1 MAIHVAHTCMAI
13 FIQTRCWYLYFYH
26 LLYIYYY
33 YISIDKRHPQ
43 RDMGSNPTPI
53 DSNCLYNRLV
63 YVIDL
68 HYLFMRMKCK
78 VTSILANWPAF
89 CNLPC
94 LLFSRYDGRNGCL
107 PESCWQTEYL
117 TAIYCK
123 YNNKYNI
130 ENVGCLL
137 NNMFGKQPFFG

>member
-1 MAIHVAHTCMAI
+1 MGLIETETLILLQNYGHTCSTYMYGHIYTDQMLVFI
-13 FIQTRCWYLYFYH
+13 FLP

-78 VTSILANWPAF
+78 VTSILAN
-89 CNLPC
+89 
-94 LLFSRYDGRNGCL
+94 
-107 PESCWQTEYL
+107 
-117 TAIYCK
+117 
-123 YNNKYNI
+123 
-130 ENVGCLL
+130 
-137 NNMFGKQPFFG
+137 